1 MAKRPYRTQEQQE
14 YRDNLAHDIKN
25 LRSRYWD
32 TWKELAQTLLDD
44 QKYKAHYKNNYINS
58 LWDGRKLNKED
69 ALKMIEDDPT
79 LVSAHLDQFK
89 WLDNEVAQKLIEAWE
104 VTFVSWNL
112 ASFEWL
118 DKNIANKLLDDAY
131 PEDPTPFL
139 VHIESFKELDKDI
152 LLKFLKKLPKRKDFR
167 YDSDHVA
174 YWNRIY
180 NLIKNNIDK
189 FEWVSL
195 DKDLASKMIEAG
207 LVAQV
212 VENIDDFEWLD
223 LDNIKIA

>member
-1 MAKRPYRTQEQQE
+1 MAKRPFRTQEQQE

-58 LWDGRKLNKED
+58 LWDGRKLNKKD
-69 ALKMIEDDPT
+69 ALKMIENDPT

-104 VTFVSWNL
+104 VTFVSLNL
-112 ASFEWL
+112 GSFEWL
-118 DKNIANKLLDDAY
+118 AKDTANEILDRLPTDRLAYFLHKIDSFNSLDKN
-131 PEDPTPFL
+131 F
-139 VHIESFKELDKDI
+139 
-152 LLKFLKKLPKRKDFR
+152 LLKFLKKIPGRKYFR
-167 YDSDHVA
+167 SDSDFSD
-174 YWNRIY
+174 YCNEIY

-195 DKDLASKMIEAG
+195 DRELASKMMEAG
-207 LVAQV
+207 LVTQV
-212 VENIDDFEWLD
+212 IENIKDFKWVD
-223 LDNIKIA
+223 LDNIKIE